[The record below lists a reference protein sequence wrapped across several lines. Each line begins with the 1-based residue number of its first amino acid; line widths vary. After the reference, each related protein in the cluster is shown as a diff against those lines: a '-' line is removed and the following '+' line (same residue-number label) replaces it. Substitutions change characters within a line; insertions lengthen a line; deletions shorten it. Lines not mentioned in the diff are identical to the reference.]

1 MEGVRVRSGHR
12 RHRVR
17 ATSHGDNI
25 VSIWLYAHM
34 QRATRRTPAGEAVTG
49 LILEVFRLNGRLLA
63 AGDRLVAPLGL
74 SSARWQVLGAVAM
87 APHPGPVPHLARA
100 MGLSRQNVRRI
111 ADDLAAAGLLRFA
124 RNPHHRRAKLVLL
137 TERGREVFAA
147 ARRLQAPWADGLGD
161 DLDPGEVRAALDTLR
176 ALRARLD
183 GAEGSDGEDDVDA

>member
-1 MEGVRVRSGHR
+1 
-12 RHRVR
+12 
-17 ATSHGDNI
+17 
-25 VSIWLYAHM
+25 
-34 QRATRRTPAGEAVTG
+34 
-49 LILEVFRLNGRLLA
+49 
-63 AGDRLVAPLGL
+63 
-74 SSARWQVLGAVAM
+74 VLGAVAM

-124 RNPHHRRAKLVLL
+124 PNPHHRRAKLVLL

-161 DLDPGEVRAALDTLR
+161 GLDPGEVRAALDTLR